1 MSAPVV
7 DSVLELIGKTP
18 IVKIQHLAESGC
30 AEIWAKCEHLNPGG
44 SIKDRIS
51 LAMIEEA
58 AASGRLKPRDTVV
71 EPTSGNT
78 GIGLALVCRRLGYQ
92 LVLTMPASM
101 SLERRALLEA
111 YGAEIILTEPEQ
123 AMEGAVE
130 AALRIVEERGA
141 FMPQQFENEA
151 NPRVHREKTAK
162 EIIDAFGED
171 ELPDALVVAVGTGGT
186 ISGVGAALRALK
198 RDIKIIA
205 VEPASSPVLQGG
217 EVGPS
222 KIQGLNAGFIPK
234 IYDASLVDEI
244 RSVSDRDA
252 WDAKLALA
260 RREGLLVGISAGANI
275 AIAKDVARELGEG
288 KRVLT
293 FLPDTG
299 ERYFSLSEYFT
310 E

>member
-1 MSAPVV
+1 MKRAPVV
-7 DSVLELIGKTP
+7 DSILELVGKTP
-18 IVKIQHLAESGC
+18 IVRINNLAPGG
-30 AEIWAKCEHLNPGG
+30 AATLWAKCEHLNPAG

-58 AASGRLKPRDTVV
+58 AASGKLKPGDWVV

-78 GIGLALVCRRLGYQ
+78 GIGLALVCRRLGYK

-111 YGAEIILTEPEQ
+111 YGAEIVLTEPEE
-123 AMEGAVE
+123 AMEGAVRE
-130 AALRIVEERGA
+130 ALRIVEERGA

-162 EIIDAFGED
+162 EIVEAFGD

-186 ISGVGAALRALK
+186 ISGVGGALK
-198 RDIKIIA
+198 ALKPSIRVIA

-222 KIQGLNAGFIPK
+222 KIQGLNAGFVPK
-234 IYDASLVDEI
+234 NYDASVVDDI
-244 RSVSDRDA
+244 RSVGDREA
-252 WDAKLALA
+252 WDAKLELA
-260 RREGLLVGISAGANI
+260 RREGLLVGISAGANLKI
-275 AIAKDVARELGEG
+275 AIDVAKELGEG
-288 KRVLT
+288 KSVLT

-299 ERYFSLSEYFT
+299 ERYFSLTEYFS